1 MHGCVVCSVSLQVI
15 IESKHIDLVKS
26 GDRGALVVDFGNV
39 YAIFLS
45 GNSKK
50 MVIFFSK
57 VIFHTLDG
65 SYRSTFGG

>member
-26 GDRGALVVDFGNV
+26 GDRGALVVDFGHV

-45 GNSKK
+45 GISKK
-50 MVIFFSK
+50 WLYFFLK
-57 VIFHTLDG
+57 
-65 SYRSTFGG
+65 